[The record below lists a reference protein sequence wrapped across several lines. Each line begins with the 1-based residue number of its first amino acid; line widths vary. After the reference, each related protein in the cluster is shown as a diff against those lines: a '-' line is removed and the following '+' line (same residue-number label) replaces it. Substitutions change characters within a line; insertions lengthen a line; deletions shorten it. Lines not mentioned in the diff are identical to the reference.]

1 MNAINL
7 FLHHESCPQCRS
19 RDNLGRWADGHAWC
33 FGCHYYEPPKIL
45 RSLAKARD
53 FTSYYGNNLQFPPED
68 SCEQIGAIGWTWLKK
83 YGIMESEVKDCLWS
97 DSKQWLIFPIYSQA
111 ARRELQKNYL
121 IAWQARNFN
130 KIRPKPKYVTH
141 GPISDIV
148 HIIGSG
154 DTIVLV
160 EDILSAIKVGR
171 SPGVAAMPLWGST
184 IALKTLTRLVGR
196 FKQLGIWLDMDKAQE
211 SLKSKL
217 RASQLRFDKVFSIL
231 TPLDPKEYSDINIKN
246 YLDAETEI
254 VATKLYVPY
263 GMCVADTSKK
273 CEGALGYACCN
284 N

>member
-1 MNAINL
+1 
-7 FLHHESCPQCRS
+7 
-19 RDNLGRWADGHAWC
+19 
-33 FGCHYYEPPKIL
+33 
-45 RSLAKARD
+45 
-53 FTSYYGNNLQFPPED
+53 
-68 SCEQIGAIGWTWLKK
+68 
-83 YGIMESEVKDCLWS
+83 
-97 DSKQWLIFPIYSQA
+97 
-111 ARRELQKNYL
+111 
-121 IAWQARNFN
+121 
-130 KIRPKPKYVTH
+130 
-141 GPISDIV
+141 
-148 HIIGSG
+148 
-154 DTIVLV
+154 
-160 EDILSAIKVGR
+160 
-171 SPGVAAMPLWGST
+171 MPLWGST